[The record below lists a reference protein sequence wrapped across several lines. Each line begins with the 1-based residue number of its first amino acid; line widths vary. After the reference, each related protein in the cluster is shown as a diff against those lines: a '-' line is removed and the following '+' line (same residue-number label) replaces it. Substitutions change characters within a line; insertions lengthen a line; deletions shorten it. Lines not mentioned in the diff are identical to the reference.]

1 MIDQSFGYPAIERRL
16 LQIAQADFPRT
27 PFTAGVVQGAV
38 KFRCGSDFC
47 FSVIATPLHDLWR
60 SVDLDT
66 FATPETIERRHF
78 IRGFVFIVAAVSAPF
93 SPTRRLSRILFELIY
108 KNLTG
113 TERIGRLSRSPRM
126 EMVRSLLIP
135 DREIEY
141 FSPGVWEIALAGN
154 ETQIISDFSIMRAIG
169 ERREVLQYFHF
180 APIPCLIVNCHCRYG
195 NLVDKSTCRV
205 STDGCGIG
213 SNLVRR
219 ELAAF
224 S

>member
-1 MIDQSFGYPAIERRL
+1 MYE
-16 LQIAQADFPRT
+16 
-27 PFTAGVVQGAV
+27 
-38 KFRCGSDFC
+38 
-47 FSVIATPLHDLWR
+47 
-60 SVDLDT
+60 
-66 FATPETIERRHF
+66 
-78 IRGFVFIVAAVSAPF
+78 
-93 SPTRRLSRILFELIY
+93 
-108 KNLTG
+108 NLARPG
-113 TERIGRLSRSPRM
+113 WIGHRSRSPRI
-126 EMVRSLLIP
+126 EVVRSLLIP

-154 ETQIISDFSIMRAIG
+154 ETQIISDFSIMPAIG
-169 ERREVLQYFHF
+169 HWREVLQYLHF
-180 APIPCLIVNCHCRYG
+180 ALIPCLIVNCHCRYG